1 MVSSSTSSDAS
12 VASSTKETTIGDGP
26 TAGNVAATGA
36 FAPRA
41 KQALDA
47 CQTLEKALTNIS
59 LYQEVFSKVAEAI
72 DHHVATE
79 IELQNKNA
87 QIACLE
93 STIQTNFDGFRKRVN
108 QWEIEKEELEGELEK
123 KDGASDA
130 KLKVVEQKLTAS
142 HAQDV
147 ERYKK
152 ALESEKNKSAALEVK
167 LGDAKSKIEEVEGE
181 LAKCRQE
188 VEDWNE
194 YISDLKE
201 VDFGKL

>member
-1 MVSSSTSSDAS
+1 MASSSTSSDAS
-12 VASSTKETTIGDGP
+12 VASSTKKTTIGD
-26 TAGNVAATGA
+26 AATGA
-36 FAPRA
+36 FASRA

-47 CQTLEKALTNIS
+47 CQTLEKAVTNIS
-59 LYQEVFSKVAEAI
+59 SYQEVFSKVAEAI

-79 IELQNKNA
+79 IEIQNKNA

-108 QWEIEKEELEGELEK
+108 QWEIEKKELEGELEK

-130 KLKVVEQKLTAS
+130 KLKVVEQNLTAS

-152 ALESEKNKSAALEVK
+152 ALESEKKKSAALEVK

-181 LAKCRQE
+181 LAKCREE
-188 VEDWNE
+188 VEEWNE
-194 YISDLKE
+194 YISDLKK